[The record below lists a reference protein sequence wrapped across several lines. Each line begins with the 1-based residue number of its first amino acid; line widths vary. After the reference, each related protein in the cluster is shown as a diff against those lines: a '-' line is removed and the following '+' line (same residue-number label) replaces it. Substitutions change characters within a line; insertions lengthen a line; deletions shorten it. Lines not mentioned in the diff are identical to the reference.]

1 MLCPVGFDFITLTA
15 PLVGG
20 LAMLLLAGRTLPAL
34 AARSTASARLRTF
47 VGEPHQART
56 AARSRRRLLPRD
68 RPTWLAGREL
78 TLAML
83 IVAPTAVQVLTG
95 QVLLT
100 IAATCQV
107 LMFSGLLGQQL
118 LAARLRLLDVQTL
131 PTVLRLAA
139 IMRAGGSLGQAIEA
153 VAHDGP
159 VPTRDEFARA
169 THEIGL
175 GTSMDAALDRL
186 AARVGTSDYAI
197 LAHVLTVQRRVG
209 GNLPMVL
216 DSIAETVRQRIEL
229 RREIAT
235 LTAQQRLSTWVLVVL
250 PYLVLML
257 FMLADRTYLK
267 PLFTTEM
274 GEGLVLA
281 AAVMQMVGSWALRL
295 AGRIPA

>member
-1 MLCPVGFDFITLTA
+1 MLCLVGFDFISLTA
-15 PLVGG
+15 PLAGG

-47 VGEPHQART
+47 VGEPPPGR
-56 AARSRRRLLPRD
+56 AAAPGRRRLLPRD
-68 RPTWLAGREL
+68 RPTWVAGREL
-78 TLAML
+78 TLAAL
-83 IVAPTAVQVLTG
+83 LVATTAVHVLTG

-118 LAARLRLLDVQTL
+118 LAARSRMLDVQTL

-159 VPTRDEFARA
+159 APTRDEFARA
-169 THEIGL
+169 THEIEL

-186 AARVGTSDYAI
+186 AARVGTADYAI

-216 DSIAETVRQRIEL
+216 DTIAETIRQRIEV

-235 LTAQQRLSTWVLVVL
+235 LTAQQRLSTWVLVIL

-257 FMLADRTYLK
+257 FMLADRTYLT
-267 PLFTTEM
+267 PLFTTEA
-274 GEGLVLA
+274 GERLVLV
-281 AAVMQMVGSWALRL
+281 AAVMQMFGSLALRL